1 MSGTLL
7 MSVVATV
14 GAGLV
19 ALGVVAWFRLN
30 EYGQAR
36 RRSRPDEEW
45 SMERYQ
51 PMARLLSG
59 EDAESLRQST
69 GCPKVVDS
77 WERSRRRIARLY
89 LRELAVDFHRLHAKA
104 RALVA
109 ESPEQYSVLLPV
121 LFNQQLAFRWAL
133 LMIEVRLAFG
143 GLNVTS
149 ARVQRLI
156 GAIEAMQ
163 REVSR
168 VAAASAA

>member
-7 MSVVATV
+7 IWVVATV

-19 ALGVVAWFRLN
+19 ALGVVAWFRLD
-30 EYGQAR
+30 EYGRAR

-45 SMERYQ
+45 SLERYQ
-51 PMARLLSG
+51 PLARLLSG

-69 GCPKVVDS
+69 RCPQVAAR

-89 LRELAVDFHRLHAKA
+89 LRELAVDFHRLHSKA

-109 ESPEQYSVLLPV
+109 QSPEQYSVLLPI

-133 LMIEVRLAFG
+133 VMIELRLALG
-143 GLNVTS
+143 GLNVTAAS
-149 ARVQRLI
+149 VEKLI
-156 GAIEAMQ
+156 GAIETMH
-163 REVSR
+163 REMSR